1 MINRL
6 LETIFIKD
14 GVPQNIIYH
23 NQRFNRTRKKFWPD
37 NQPVDLA
44 EFIKIPIEH
53 KYGAVRCRILYR
65 EEIEDI
71 QFFKYEKKEINRIKV
86 VETKMDYEYK
96 WEDRTAINDLVA
108 SQPHYDDI
116 LMVKDG
122 FITDTSYANIVLKKD
137 NEFYTPKIP
146 LLNGTKRQHL
156 IDEDI
161 LIPRNIKPSDLKKF
175 SHFTLINAFNDLDLT
190 KFLPIKNIIK

>member
-1 MINRL
+1 MIERL
-6 LETIFIKD
+6 LETVYVKD

-23 NQRFNRTRKKFWPD
+23 NQRFNRTKKRFWPD
-37 NQPVDLA
+37 SQPIDLL
-44 EFIKIPIEH
+44 EFIKVPVEH
-53 KYGAVRCRILYR
+53 KYGAVKCRILYK
-65 EEIEDI
+65 EEIEEI
-71 QFFKYEKKEINRIKV
+71 QYLKYERKEINRIKV
-86 VETKMDYEYK
+86 VEANFNYDFK
-96 WEDRTAINDLVA
+96 WENRSAINELVE
-108 SQPHYDDI
+108 SQPLYDDI

-122 FITDTSYANIVLKKD
+122 YITDTSYANIVLKKD

-146 LLNGTKRQHL
+146 MLNGTKRQHL

-190 KFLPIKNIIK
+190 KFLPIKNILK